1 MASKRAPIDL
11 KNVIAVNAD
20 GELDRSALLGKL
32 VFYSISNDIR
42 IKPDDLQDLFD
53 EYDIDKKYFPG
64 PLNPSQAFRSACRG
78 FGKRPVAISGHNVL
92 LEFTPALDTERGILF
107 ILDRTSIDRATIS
120 RVPIKV
126 GQIGWKPDMP
136 DQAMWSV
143 EEELVDEYEYEL
155 IFEEVEEDFHEARS
169 YYFGSR
175 HIGPIIRKILSDTWS
190 VDARPKGGVYIV
202 PRDAIDLLERVEE
215 MVNRLEGEYK
225 REDPAAGGSS
235 TEFNSIQIIDG
246 QKERLFI
253 KGKVEAQVRE
263 QLDRAIGELQVL
275 MRSGGSAITQRQLM
289 AAAEAR
295 AAALE
300 LRDHYKS
307 IIGSQYAAL
316 DATLAGFEETMR
328 AAVRLQM
335 RQRADKNKD

>member
-1 MASKRAPIDL
+1 MSSARKPIDL
-11 KNVIAVNAD
+11 KNVIAVNTD

-42 IKPDDLQDLFD
+42 ISPDDLEELFAQFR
-53 EYDIDKKYFPG
+53 IDYKKYFPG
-64 PLNPSQAFRSACRG
+64 PLNPSQAFRSACRS
-78 FGKRPVAISGHNVL
+78 FGKRPVAIGGKNVL
-92 LEFTPALDTERGILF
+92 LEFSPALDTERGILF
-107 ILDRTSIDRATIS
+107 ILDRTSIDRNTIS

-126 GQIGWKPDMP
+126 GQIGWTPDDP
-136 DQAMWSV
+136 EQVVWSV
-143 EEELVDEYEYEL
+143 SEEVEGEYEYEL
-155 IFEEVEEDFHEARS
+155 IFEEVESDFQEARS

-175 HIGPIIRKILSDTWS
+175 HIGPIVRKILSDTWS

-215 MVNRLEGEYK
+215 MVNLLEEEYK
-225 REDPAAGGSS
+225 RPDPSGGGAG

-253 KGKVEAQVRE
+253 KGKVESQVRE
-263 QLDRAIGELQVL
+263 QLDKAIGELQIL
-275 MRSGGSAITQRQLM
+275 MRSGQTLSQRQLL

-295 AAALE
+295 AQALE

-307 IIGSQYAAL
+307 IIGSEYASL
-316 DATLAGFEETMR
+316 DATLAGFEEAMR

-335 RQRADKNKD
+335 RQRNERS